1 MAWAPDP
8 RWTPFVLGIDTP
20 APRAVPSDAVAV
32 LLGTLLGSAL
42 AQSLI
47 LVAILAGLGL
57 GAARLAAQMGA
68 GIGVGA
74 QLAALTA
81 AVWNPLVRDR
91 LLLGQWT
98 ILLGLALLPWTLRA
112 CVQLVQ
118 KQRGQR
124 WLLSLLVLAGLGGA
138 NTLAI
143 VSAPVLVVLVVE
155 GCRGKIRL
163 GEVLAP
169 FGVVAGMAS
178 VWAVPALAAG
188 VSTAESGVH
197 VFAPVADTPLGAV
210 GSLVSGG
217 GVWNTAV
224 HSPSRGVL
232 VVAVISAV
240 LVIVGVAA
248 LARRAAEQGQF
259 GLIGAVGAPTVL
271 VALSAIPAFE
281 PLWSWLVT
289 SVPGGGILRDSQKF
303 IATWVVAGAVGLA
316 FVVAGLR
323 RSLGQ
328 VTVPVT
334 ALLVLAPVALSPLLV
349 WGAAGQLDPARVP
362 ESYRQAV
369 DQVNQLPPGDVGVL
383 PWNQYRRYAWN
394 EDRISLTLM
403 PRLVDRVVVYDDS
416 LPLRSGRVPGESTR
430 AAGVTRTFD
439 ARGDI
444 LAALGEAGVRYVAVE
459 QNAMGSMSQAE
470 PALGTGE
477 HNVVIDGPDLV
488 VIDLGAVDDPSD
500 PDTTAAVTGW
510 LVFGLVSAGVIF
522 SSVSRRVFSKQL

>member
-1 MAWAPDP
+1 M
-8 RWTPFVLGIDTP
+8 
-20 APRAVPSDAVAV
+20 AV
-32 LLGTLLGSAL
+32 LLGTVFGSAL
-42 AQSLI
+42 AQTLI
-47 LVAILAGLGL
+47 LVAVLASLGL
-57 GAARLAAQMGA
+57 GAARLAAHIGA
-68 GIGVGA
+68 GIGVGP

-118 KQRGQR
+118 KQTGLPR
-124 WLLSLLVLAGLGGA
+124 LLSLLLLAGLGGA

-143 VSAPVLVVLVVE
+143 VSAPVLMVLVVE

-163 GEVLAP
+163 GEVLAS

-197 VFAPVADTPLGAV
+197 VFAPVADTPLGVV
-210 GSLVSGG
+210 GSLASGG

-224 HSPSRGVL
+224 HSPSRGVH

-240 LVIVGVAA
+240 LVIVGVGA
-248 LARRAAEQGQF
+248 LARRAVRQGQL
-259 GLIGAVGAPTVL
+259 GLVGGVGVPTLLVVL
-271 VALSAIPAFE
+271 SVIPAFE

-289 SVPGGGILRDSQKF
+289 SIPGGGILRDSQKF
-303 IATWVVAGAVGLA
+303 MAPWVVAGAVGLA
-316 FVVAGLR
+316 LVVSGLR

-328 VTVPVT
+328 VKGPVT
-334 ALLVLAPVALSPLLV
+334 ALLVLVPVALSPLLA

-362 ESYRQAV
+362 ESYRLAV
-369 DQVNQLPPGDVGVL
+369 DRVNQLPPGDVAVL
-383 PWNQYRRYAWN
+383 PWSQYRRYAWN

-416 LPLRSGRVPGESTR
+416 LPLRSGRVPGESPR
-430 AAGVTRTFD
+430 AASVTRTVD
-439 ARGDI
+439 AGGDI
-444 LAALGEAGVRYVAVE
+444 LAALGEVGVRYVAVE
-459 QNAMGSMSQAE
+459 QSSMGSTSQAG
-470 PALGTGE
+470 PDLNMGE
-477 HNVVIDGPDLV
+477 QNVVIDGPDLV
-488 VIDLGAVDDPSD
+488 VIDLGGVEHPPQ
-500 PDTTAAVTGW
+500 PDTTAATTGW
-510 LVFGLVSAGVIF
+510 LIFGFVTAVVGIPSVF
-522 SSVSRRVFSKQL
+522 RRVLSKPL